1 MAEQPSPAPGRVGRV
16 GGCMLHNWA
25 EERAVAALDT
35 PETRSQIRKYGH
47 RGILTTDWESKME
60 SVTTL
65 KATYVTPKS
74 PGVRLRG
81 IRGELL
87 EKQMSD
93 AIRPVV
99 PMPFIESLPPE
110 EAMRTPHVFAARKE
124 HSIASTP
131 GGRREKIHAELN
143 PPSPGTD
150 FCSTTQK
157 DFGVEGFVPFDPETT
172 RLNPLV
178 ALDNLKRV
186 IARLSRLEQVHDY
199 KSDQAVTFWSE
210 NRQRVQGVTGVQNPK
225 ASFRK
230 SARFS
235 TPIGERLE
243 EERPPDN

>member
-1 MAEQPSPAPGRVGRV
+1 MAEQPNTAPGRV

-60 SVTTL
+60 RVTTL

-81 IRGELL
+81 VRGELL
-87 EKQMSD
+87 EKQLAD
-93 AIRPVV
+93 TI
-99 PMPFIESLPPE
+99 
-110 EAMRTPHVFAARKE
+110 
-124 HSIASTP
+124 
-131 GGRREKIHAELN
+131 REKIHAELN
-143 PPSPGTD
+143 PPSPETD

-157 DFGVEGFVPFDPETT
+157 DFGVEGFVPLAPETT
-172 RLNPLV
+172 
-178 ALDNLKRV
+178 
-186 IARLSRLEQVHDY
+186 QVHDY

-230 SARFS
+230 SALFS
-235 TPIGERLE
+235 TPIGERLDETE
-243 EERPPDN
+243 ELPPDN